1 MNRSDIA
8 ATQVAMAALATL
20 WTEAGLVIALR
31 SWLLACG
38 LAPAREN
45 LRMLEEKPEA
55 FLRAAFGAWA
65 AANEAAWRQ
74 PFNPLG
80 AALAGTAAWTAVLK
94 GKARSNRRRLFRGLV
109 PG

>member
-45 LRMLEEKPEA
+45 LRMLEEKPDA
-55 FLRAAFGAWA
+55 FMRAVFEAWA
-65 AANEAAWRQ
+65 AANDAA
-74 PFNPLG
+74 
-80 AALAGTAAWTAVLK
+80 
-94 GKARSNRRRLFRGLV
+94 
-109 PG
+109 